1 MKLWERIKFGLSG
14 QGVPV
19 VRLSNVGSGGE
30 FRTIQIIDKVKKR
43 GNSLIETWDQ
53 IGWEI
58 DKDPIELI
66 DQKGISRI
74 GYVVDEAGRT
84 VQINRSGKVVAN
96 WESIIGKG
104 ATLDDIAEAL
114 DLNKS
119 YKQLAIGLVV
129 GIGLGSFIIGPMIT
143 SMMK

>member
-1 MKLWERIKFGLSG
+1 MKLWERITFRLSG

-84 VQINRSGKVVAN
+84 VQISRSGKVIAN

-119 YKQLAIGLVV
+119 YKHLAIGLVV

-143 SMMK
+143 SMLK